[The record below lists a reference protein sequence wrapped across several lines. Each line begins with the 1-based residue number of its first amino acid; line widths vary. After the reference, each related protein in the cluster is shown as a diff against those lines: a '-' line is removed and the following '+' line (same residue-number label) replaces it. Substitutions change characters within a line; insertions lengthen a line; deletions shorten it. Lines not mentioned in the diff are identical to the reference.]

1 MRSGTVLNRRVLVE
15 AAVGGLLGGRVLR
28 AEEKRMEKLWVF
40 VGTST
45 QNGKSEGIY
54 RFQWDPETGEAR
66 DPLLAVETANP
77 TFLVIH
83 PDRRHLYSVNAVADF
98 GEGKTGAISAFSL
111 DPHSGELRLLNQKS
125 SGGPGPCHVITDGAG
140 KHVLTANYTGGSAAV
155 LPIEAGGPLGEPTCV
170 VQHHGSSV
178 NPKRQEGPHAH
189 SINLSPDGRFAFVAD
204 LGLDQ
209 VLIYRFDAQA
219 GGLAPHDPP
228 FARTAPGAGPR
239 HLAFHPSGRFAY
251 VINELDSTVTAFA
264 YDAGG
269 GRLTEIQAITTLP
282 AGFTGENYPAEILV
296 HPSGRFL
303 YGSNRGHDSLAIFR
317 IDGATGKLTPAGHL
331 STGGKGPRNFNFDPS
346 GRWVVVGNQGTDN
359 VLFFRLDPKT
369 GALARAGR
377 ELECP
382 APICFRF
389 LTTA

>member
-1 MRSGTVLNRRVLVE
+1 MEMAMVHNRRSLLSAVLGVL
-15 AAVGGLLGGRVLR
+15 ASGSGRS
-28 AEEKRMEKLWVF
+28 EEKRMEKLWVF

-45 QNGKSEGIY
+45 QNGKSKGIY
-54 RFQWDPETGEAR
+54 RFQWDPESGEAT
-66 DPLLAVETANP
+66 DPVPAADTPNP
-77 TFLVIH
+77 TFLAIH
-83 PDRRHLYSVNAVADF
+83 PDRRHLYCVNAVADF
-98 GEGKTGAISAFSL
+98 GEGKTGAISAFAL
-111 DPHSGELRLLNQKS
+111 DPKSGDLRFLNKKS
-125 SGGPGPCHVITDGAG
+125 SGGPGPCHVITDRTG

-155 LPIEAGGPLGEPTCV
+155 LPIEADGRVGDPTSV

-178 NPKRQEGPHAH
+178 NASRQEGPHAH

-209 VLIYRFDAQA
+209 VLVYRFDSQA
-219 GGLAPHDPP
+219 GTLTPHDPP
-228 FARTAPGAGPR
+228 FARTAAGAGPR
-239 HLAFHPSGRFAY
+239 HFAFQPSGRFAY

-264 YDAGG
+264 YDAAA

-282 AGFTGENYPAEILV
+282 AGFSGENYPAEILV

-317 IDGATGKLTPAGHL
+317 IDGETGKLTPAGHQ

-346 GRWVVVGNQGTDN
+346 GRWVVVGNQGTNN
-359 VLFFRLDPKT
+359 VLFFRLDPET
-369 GALARAGR
+369 GALTRAGR
-377 ELECP
+377 ELQCP

-389 LTTA
+389 LAPA